1 MLIAQLHEI
10 VTDSLNR
17 DLHTNAA
24 FFGERLLSE
33 SDSEEVR
40 HLLGRAYIGKII
52 IINNNNIGDGKF
64 HKAFNILKDSKSSQC
79 RYLFAQVCLKLN
91 KLLEAE
97 TALLTDKHFS
107 KSILS
112 KDSESVIPNG
122 SGGYYLLGLIIEKI
136 GVKLY
141 LTSKIE

>member
-33 SDSEEVR
+33 ADSEEVR
-40 HLLGRAYIGKII
+40 HLLGRAYIGKIV
-52 IINNNNIGDGKF
+52 INNKIGDGKF
-64 HKAFNILKDSKSSQC
+64 HKAFNILKDTKSSQC
-79 RYLFAQVCLKLN
+79 RYLFAQICLKLN

-122 SGGYYLLGLIIEKI
+122 SAGYYLLGLIIEKI
-136 GVKLY
+136 GVKLFY
-141 LTSKIE
+141 